1 MNNIVKEFN
10 KISIDFLEQ
19 TSQIAGKKYLNK
31 FKFITGINNM
41 YAIDRFIKN
50 VLPYKHFITAKD
62 EEFFIN
68 KDVDSEFAEDIA
80 WIKETYFTLD
90 ELSKDNVWNIV
101 TALVLLAEERQN
113 MKNKSNKSNKISP

>member
-19 TSQIAGKKYLNK
+19 TSQIAGKNYLSK

-50 VLPYKHFITAKD
+50 VLPYKDYINAKD
-62 EEFFIN
+62 EQFFLHKNI
-68 KDVDSEFAEDIA
+68 DSEFTEDIA
-80 WIKETYFTLD
+80 WIKEAYFTLD
-90 ELSKDNVWNIV
+90 DISKDNIWNIV
-101 TALVLLAEERQN
+101 TALVLLAEERLKL
-113 MKNKSNKSNKISP
+113 KNKSNKMLPA

>member
-10 KISIDFLEQ
+10 RVSLDFLEQ

-50 VLPYKHFITAKD
+50 VLPFKNYIIEKN
-62 EEFFIN
+62 EEFFLN
-68 KDVDSEFAEDIA
+68 KNVDSEFAEDIA
-80 WIKETYFTLD
+80 WIKETYFSLD
-90 ELSKDNVWNIV
+90 DVSKDNVWNIV
-101 TALVLLAEERQN
+101 IALVLLAEERQ
-113 MKNKSNKSNKISP
+113 KLK

>member
-19 TSQIAGKKYLNK
+19 TSQIAGKKYLSK

-50 VLPYKHFITAKD
+50 VLPYKNYINSKD
-62 EEFFIN
+62 EHFFLN

-80 WIKETYFTLD
+80 WIKEAYFKLD
-90 ELSKDNVWNIV
+90 DLSKDNVWNIV
-101 TALVLLAEERQN
+101 IALVLLAEERQ
-113 MKNKSNKSNKISP
+113 KLKSKPHKMLPA

>member
-19 TSQIAGKKYLNK
+19 TSQIAGKKYLSK

-50 VLPYKHFITAKD
+50 VLPYKDYINAKD
-62 EEFFIN
+62 EDFFLN
-68 KDVDSEFAEDIA
+68 KDVDKEFAEDIE
-80 WIKETYFTLD
+80 WIKEAYFKLD
-90 ELSKDNVWNIV
+90 YESRNNIWNIV
-101 TALVLLAEERQN
+101 TALVLLAEERQILSKKPQK
-113 MKNKSNKSNKISP
+113 MLPA

>member
-19 TSQIAGKKYLNK
+19 TSQIAGKKYLSK

-50 VLPYKHFITAKD
+50 VLPYKHFINAKD
-62 EEFFIN
+62 EAFFLN
-68 KDVDSEFAEDIA
+68 KDVDNEFAEDIV
-80 WIKETYFTLD
+80 WIKETYFKLD
-90 ELSKDNVWNIV
+90 NESKDNVWNIV
-101 TALVLLAEERQN
+101 TALVLLAEERQIL
-113 MKNKSNKSNKISP
+113 KNKSHNTRPA

>member
-19 TSQIAGKKYLNK
+19 TSQIAGRKYLTK
-31 FKFITGINNM
+31 FRFITGINNM

-50 VLPYKHFITAKD
+50 VLPYKDYINARD
-62 EEFFIN
+62 EQFFLNTNVDNEFM
-68 KDVDSEFAEDIA
+68 DDII

-90 ELSKDNVWNIV
+90 DTSKENVWNIV
-101 TALVLLAEERQN
+101 TALVLLAEERQKL
-113 MKNKSNKSNKISP
+113 MNKQEKSLPA

>member
-19 TSQIAGKKYLNK
+19 TSQIAGRKYLNK

-50 VLPYKHFITAKD
+50 VLPYKDYINARDEHFFLNKNVD
-62 EEFFIN
+62 NEFM
-68 KDVDSEFAEDIA
+68 EDII

-90 ELSKDNVWNIV
+90 EISRENVWNIV
-101 TALVLLAEERQN
+101 TALVLLAEERQ
-113 MKNKSNKSNKISP
+113 KLTIKSEKTLPA

>member
-19 TSQIAGKKYLNK
+19 TSQIAGRKYLTK
-31 FKFITGINNM
+31 FRFITGINNM

-50 VLPYKHFITAKD
+50 VLPYKDYINARD
-62 EEFFIN
+62 EQFFLNTNVDNEFM
-68 KDVDSEFAEDIA
+68 DDII

-90 ELSKDNVWNIV
+90 DTSKENVWNIV
-101 TALVLLAEERQN
+101 TALVLLAEERQKL
-113 MKNKSNKSNKISP
+113 MNKLEKTLPA

>member
-19 TSQIAGKKYLNK
+19 TSQIAGKKYLSK

-50 VLPYKHFITAKD
+50 VLPYKEYISAKD
-62 EEFFIN
+62 EEFFVN
-68 KDVDSEFAEDIA
+68 KNVDSEFAEDII
-80 WIKETYFTLD
+80 WIKEAYFKLD
-90 ELSKDNVWNIV
+90 DISKDNVWNIV
-101 TALVLLAEERQN
+101 TALVLLAEERQ
-113 MKNKSNKSNKISP
+113 KLTKKSNKMLPA

>member
-19 TSQIAGKKYLNK
+19 TSQIAGKKYLCK

-50 VLPYKHFITAKD
+50 VLPYREYINTRD
-62 EEFFIN
+62 ESFFLN
-68 KDVDSEFAEDIA
+68 KNVDSEFAEDIV
-80 WIKETYFTLD
+80 WIKEAYFKLD
-90 ELSKDNVWNIV
+90 DVSKENIWNIV
-101 TALVLLAEERQN
+101 TALVLLAEERQKLTN
-113 MKNKSNKSNKISP
+113 NPHKMLPA